1 MRATQEDF
9 DKVMQVVREQI
20 TRTLSSKPTSLEL
33 FKNKVNALNY
43 SEILKLRQTER
54 LHQEET
60 LAPPVLEL
68 KERLKPELLELIR
81 QQRLN
86 RLCQG
91 TMFRKIS
98 SRRRQDKLWY
108 CRLSPNHKMLH
119 YGDVEEDT
127 ENPPIETLQEKIP
140 VADIKGLLTGKD
152 CPHMK
157 ENKGKQNKEVLDL
170 AFSITYDVEEYSLN
184 FIAPSRTDF
193 CLWTDGL
200 SVLLGREMS
209 SESMRSELEIL
220 LSMEIK
226 LRLLDLENV
235 PIPDNAPVVPKPPS
249 NFNFCYDFS
258 QTEQ

>member
-1 MRATQEDF
+1 
-9 DKVMQVVREQI
+9 VMQVVKEQI

-60 LAPPVLEL
+60 LAPPVL
-68 KERLKPELLELIR
+68 
-81 QQRLN
+81 
-86 RLCQG
+86 
-91 TMFRKIS
+91 S
-98 SRRRQDKLWY
+98 
-108 CRLSPNHKMLH
+108 
-119 YGDVEEDT
+119 
-127 ENPPIETLQEKIP
+127 
-140 VADIKGLLTGKD
+140 
-152 CPHMK
+152 
-157 ENKGKQNKEVLDL
+157 EVLDL

-200 SVLLGREMS
+200 SVLLGRDMS

-235 PIPDNAPVVPKPPS
+235 PIPDSAPAIPKPPS
-249 NFNFCYDFS
+249 NYNFCYEFN